1 MKQPGI
7 SARCRGYEE
16 VEADARLDL
25 VASDTLRILLEDRV
39 LASECLLQ
47 LPIEP
52 IHQTS
57 PNNDLGVTVIEREA
71 IQTQELS
78 VNALGAS
85 AQADD
90 RTGS

>member
-7 SARCRGYEE
+7 STRCRGYEE

-25 VASDTLRILLEDRV
+25 VASDSFRILLEDSV
-39 LASECLLQ
+39 LASESLLQ
-47 LPIEP
+47 LPVQP
-52 IHQTS
+52 VHQTS
-57 PNNDLGVTVIEREA
+57 PHNDLGVTVIERQTIE
-71 IQTQELS
+71 TQELS

-90 RTGS
+90 RAGS